1 MWMIHN
7 LFSNDGESEVESIVA
22 LSLDTSPR
30 YQKVAR
36 DDVCVHFEK
45 EGPDMMFMQCSIG
58 DETLREELRN
68 KLEVVI
74 RRYVVEAVISLKLL
88 IKISLWKGGRMIFA
102 CCWMLLR
109 TSSTMQ
115 CGFHH
120 LATVG

>member
-1 MWMIHN
+1 MC
-7 LFSNDGESEVESIVA
+7 A
-22 LSLDTSPR
+22 YTSRRKDR
-30 YQKVAR
+30 Y
-36 DDVCVHFEK
+36 
-45 EGPDMMFMQCSIG
+45 MFMQCSIG